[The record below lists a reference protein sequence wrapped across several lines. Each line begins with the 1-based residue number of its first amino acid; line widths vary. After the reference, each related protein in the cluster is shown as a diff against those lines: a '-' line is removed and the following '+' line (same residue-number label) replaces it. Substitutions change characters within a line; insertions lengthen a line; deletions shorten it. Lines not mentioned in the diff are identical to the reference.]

1 MCLARPRQDRNVP
14 DDILRLRDNTKGV
27 LSKRG
32 YLETRIYLVLCAQH
46 RAVHFSLFQSITVM
60 ATPKVWAKI
69 QPLESP
75 VNLLDITTEQL
86 AASIQER

>member
-1 MCLARPRQDRNVP
+1 MRR
-14 DDILRLRDNTKGV
+14 RLRDKTKSV
-27 LSKRG
+27 LNKGGISKLS
-32 YLETRIYLVLCAQH
+32 YLSRSNVCA
-46 RAVHFSLFQSITVM
+46 RDIVPYNFSSFQSITVM